1 MERTLLTLSVIAT
14 VLLMFALMRRGWV
27 RAAAGE
33 VAIVQPAGL
42 SGAAVIAGPWSGKF
56 LGTTYAQQWLKRIHV
71 HGLGVQSQATV
82 SITEDA
88 INIEREGAPS
98 FSVPRSAVRGVRADS
113 GIAGRAY
120 ETGGIIVITY
130 VLGELDVEF
139 GVRFPSTETHIAAL
153 SALTAL
159 EVSP

>member
-14 VLLMFALMRRGWV
+14 IALVFVLMRRGWM
-27 RAAAGE
+27 RA
-33 VAIVQPAGL
+33 VASEANIAQPPSPSTGQ
-42 SGAAVIAGPWSGKF
+42 VMAGPWQGKY
-56 LGTTYAQQWLKRIHV
+56 LGTTHADQWLGRIHV
-71 HGLGVQSQATV
+71 HGLGVQSQAIVT
-82 SITEDA
+82 ITQDA
-88 INIEREGAPS
+88 LNVERTGAPS
-98 FSVPRSAVRGVRADS
+98 FSVPLTAVRGIRADS

-130 VLGELDVEF
+130 RLGNIDVEF

-159 EVSP
+159 EVSS